1 MESEQDKIKYVM
13 MGEEGFYTFEDPLDK
28 AGRVIGEMQAAG
40 FVLIGVDGCKG
51 FKVDP
56 REVPNA

>member
-1 MESEQDKIKYVM
+1 METEKIKYVM
-13 MGEEGFYTFEDPLDK
+13 MGEEGFYTFEDTWEKMP
-28 AGRVIGEMQAAG
+28 RQIGEMTAVG
-40 FVLIGVDGCKG
+40 FTLIGVDGCNG